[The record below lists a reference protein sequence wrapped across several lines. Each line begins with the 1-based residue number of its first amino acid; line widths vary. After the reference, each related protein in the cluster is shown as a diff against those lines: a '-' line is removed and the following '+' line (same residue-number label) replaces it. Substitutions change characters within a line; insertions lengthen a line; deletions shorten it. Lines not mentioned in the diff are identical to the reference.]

1 MRWPE
6 IENRKAR
13 YDYFTE
19 ESLECGISL
28 WGNEVKSLRDGQASI
43 KDAWIVIENGE
54 LLLKKMNVTPWSKAN
69 SFDVDPI
76 RPRKLLAHKDE
87 IRRLKGKVDRDGYT
101 LIPLKVYFKD
111 GKVKVLVG
119 LCKGKKTWDKRDDER
134 ARSMD
139 LVIKRCHL

>member
-1 MRWPE
+1 MNAAV

-19 ESLECGISL
+19 ETLECGISL

-43 KDAWIVIENGE
+43 KEAWIVIENGE
-54 LLLKKMNVTPWSKAN
+54 MFIKKMNVTPWGKTN
-69 SFDVDPI
+69 SFDVDPL
-76 RPRKLLAHKDE
+76 RTRRLLAHKEE
-87 IRRLKGKVDRDGYT
+87 IRKFQGKVILQGYT
-101 LIPLKVYFKD
+101 LVPLKVYFKD

-119 LCKGKKTWDKRDDER
+119 LCKGKKSWDKRDDER

-139 LVIKRCHL
+139 LAAKRR